1 MKITDEDVIEYLS
14 LFTSIPSFLLGRWA
28 RSGTNLA
35 SRFCSRIVSEY
46 GKLSDHDRRRVR
58 AVLEMDVD
66 EIQEVLRRA
75 HERTGKKQLMILSD
89 PSSREFI
96 ERNLAEIRSLI
107 GDRTSSHST

>member
-14 LFTSIPSFLLGRWA
+14 LFTSILLPSREMG

-35 SRFCSRIVSEY
+35 SRFSSRIVSEY